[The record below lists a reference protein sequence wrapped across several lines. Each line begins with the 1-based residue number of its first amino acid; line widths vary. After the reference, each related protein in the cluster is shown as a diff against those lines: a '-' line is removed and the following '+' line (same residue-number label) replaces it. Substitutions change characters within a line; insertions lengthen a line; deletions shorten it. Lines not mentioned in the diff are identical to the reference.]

1 MQLDTNQL
9 KGRIDS
15 EVDRINGRIEALH
28 KEIKDLESERARL
41 GETFQA
47 VEAVERIARELDLLD
62 ERSESV
68 DSGAQVSQEPPRQP
82 IEESRS
88 VTPNPSAYAEES
100 EDEKPVERIHDFKQW
115 A

>member
-28 KEIKDLESERARL
+28 KEIKDLEGERARL

-47 VEAVERIARELDLLD
+47 VEAVERIARELELLD
-62 ERSESV
+62 ARSESG
-68 DSGAQVSQEPPRQP
+68 DPGAEVSQEPPRQP
-82 IEESRS
+82 TEESRS
-88 VTPNPSAYAEES
+88 VTPSPSPYSEES